1 MKHDFIIN
9 QKARDEK
16 KKLYA
21 LPEFETGVFTLKE
34 LFHPLSQQ
42 RSADCKVYRLFTQSK
57 YYV

>member
-1 MKHDFIIN
+1 MWHVFIIN

-21 LPEFETGVFTLKE
+21 LSEFETGVFTLKE
-34 LFHPLSQQ
+34 LFHPLNQQ
-42 RSADCKVYRLFTQSK
+42 KSADCKVYRLFTQTK